1 MGGPYAEWGCGVQG
15 RFRSFVSWFTA
26 RYSTIELQAPFVGAD
41 GVAPPEVSHLLYR
54 QARYYLRNILPFHI
68 LRFAYYVKLHY
79 VTYNKL
85 TRQGMILR
93 PSHYECDATNQL
105 SYGSMCYH
113 STIVRMILARESISP
128 VNAIAFHILLF
139 LISSLFALT
148 SLLHVSVEYSLPLI
162 LLLPDYAVSQIVL
175 HSYVFS

>member
-1 MGGPYAEWGCGVQG
+1 VGCKEGFDPSSPGSQPGILPLNYKHHLWEQMESHHPRFPICFTG
-15 RFRSFVSWFTA
+15 RPATT
-26 RYSTIELQAPFVGAD
+26 YG
-41 GVAPPEVSHLLYR
+41 
-54 QARYYLRNILPFHI
+54 NILPFHI

-148 SLLHVSVEYSLPLI
+148 SLLHVSVEYSLP
-162 LLLPDYAVSQIVL
+162 PNSFTA
-175 HSYVFS
+175 